1 MDQKTKINYIYSTV
15 YQILSIILPLVTTPY
30 VSRVLSV
37 DSIGVYSFTGSI
49 VSYFVLFA
57 SFSFQTYGQREAA
70 YKKNDKEKLSS
81 LFFEIQIKKLIFT
94 LLAYVSFMLFFIE
107 TSQYKTMYLIQSI
120 SIVSAFFDITYL
132 FQGMEQFRLTV
143 VRNTIVKLAG
153 LLLILIFVKKQTD
166 VYLYAI
172 IQTVTVLLGNLSLWL
187 YLPEFISFKYFKK
200 ERISHGLVELFQLF
214 VPVLSI
220 QLYYT
225 IDKTML
231 GITSNGM
238 AENGYYEQAIKII
251 RLCQNMMGAMGA
263 VLLSSIPRM
272 IVTSGKEAVKSTI
285 NHAIRLNLFIAAP
298 ITMGL
303 IGIADVMV
311 PWFLGFGYERS
322 ATLICIFAPMT
333 LLSAISM
340 IIGNGILLPLRR
352 QNCLTIATLGA
363 MIFNIVFNIILI
375 PQFGACG
382 AAVASVGSEIVT
394 LIIQGFFAK
403 EYIDLNLII
412 KNAIK
417 YLGVAAI
424 MYAVISLI
432 KILIQG
438 QVGMFTLTLLLII
451 SGIAVYFSILLFTKD
466 DILSDIRKSFNGR
479 FRRL

>member
-107 TSQYKTMYLIQSI
+107 TSQYKTMYVIQSI

-153 LLLILIFVKKQTD
+153 LLLILIFVKKPTD

-200 ERISHGLVELFQLF
+200 EKISHGLVELFQLF

-311 PWFLGFGYERS
+311 PWFLGSGYERS

-438 QVGMFTLTLLLII
+438 QMGMFTLTLLLII

>member
-107 TSQYKTMYLIQSI
+107 TSQYKTMYVIQSI

-153 LLLILIFVKKQTD
+153 LLLILIFVKKPTD

-311 PWFLGFGYERS
+311 PWFLGSGYERS

>member
-30 VSRVLSV
+30 ISRVLSV

-49 VSYFVLFA
+49 VSYFVLVA
-57 SFSFQTYGQREAA
+57 TFSFQTYGQREVA

-143 VRNTIVKLAG
+143 VRNTIVKLVG

-187 YLPEFISFKYFKK
+187 YLPKFISFKYFKK

-214 VPVLSI
+214 IPVLSI

-231 GITSNGM
+231 GITTNGM

-303 IGIADVMV
+303 LGIADVMV
-311 PWFLGFGYERS
+311 PWFLGSGYERS

-363 MIFNIVFNIILI
+363 MIFNIVFNMILI

-424 MYAVISLI
+424 MCAVISLI

-451 SGIAVYFSILLFTKD
+451 SGMAVYFSILSFTKD

>member
-1 MDQKTKINYIYSTV
+1 MDKKTKINYIYSTV

-30 VSRVLSV
+30 ISRVLSV
-37 DSIGVYSFTGSI
+37 DGIGVYSFTGSV
-49 VSYFVLFA
+49 VSYFVLVA
-57 SFSFQTYGQREAA
+57 SFSFQTYGQREVA

-94 LLAYVSFMLFFIE
+94 LLAYVSFMFFFIE

-143 VRNTIVKLAG
+143 MRNTIVKLVG

-187 YLPEFISFKYFKK
+187 YLPEFISFKCFKT

-272 IVTSGKEAVKSTI
+272 IVTSGEEAVKSTI

-303 IGIADVMV
+303 IGIADVIV
-311 PWFLGFGYERS
+311 PWFLGSGYERS
-322 ATLICIFAPMT
+322 ASLICIFAPMT

-363 MIFNIVFNIILI
+363 MIFNIVFNTILI

-432 KILIQG
+432 KILVQG

-451 SGIAVYFSILLFTKD
+451 SGIAVYFSILSFTKD
-466 DILSDIRKSFNGR
+466 DILSDIRKSVNGR

>member
-30 VSRVLSV
+30 ISRVLSV
-37 DSIGVYSFTGSI
+37 DSIGVYSFTASI
-49 VSYFVLFA
+49 VSYFVLVA

-70 YKKNDKEKLSS
+70 YKKNDKEKLSI

-94 LLAYVSFMLFFIE
+94 LLAYGSFVLFFIE

-120 SIVSAFFDITYL
+120 TIVSAFFDITYL

-143 VRNTIVKLAG
+143 VRNTAVKLVG
-153 LLLILIFVKKQTD
+153 LLLTLIFVKKQTD

-187 YLPEFISFKYFKK
+187 YLPEFISFKYFKFKK
-200 ERISHGLVELFQLF
+200 ESISHGLVELFQLF

-311 PWFLGFGYERS
+311 P
-322 ATLICIFAPMT
+322 
-333 LLSAISM
+333 
-340 IIGNGILLPLRR
+340 
-352 QNCLTIATLGA
+352 
-363 MIFNIVFNIILI
+363 
-375 PQFGACG
+375 
-382 AAVASVGSEIVT
+382 
-394 LIIQGFFAK
+394 
-403 EYIDLNLII
+403 
-412 KNAIK
+412 
-417 YLGVAAI
+417 
-424 MYAVISLI
+424 
-432 KILIQG
+432 
-438 QVGMFTLTLLLII
+438 
-451 SGIAVYFSILLFTKD
+451 
-466 DILSDIRKSFNGR
+466 
-479 FRRL
+479 

>member
-1 MDQKTKINYIYSTV
+1 MDKKTKINYIYSTV

-30 VSRVLSV
+30 ISRVLNV
-37 DSIGVYSFTGSI
+37 DGIGVYSFTGSI
-49 VSYFVLFA
+49 VSYFVLVA
-57 SFSFQTYGQREAA
+57 SFSFQTYGQREVA

-94 LLAYVSFMLFFIE
+94 LLAYVSFLLFFIE

-143 VRNTIVKLAG
+143 VRNTIVKLVG

-187 YLPEFISFKYFKK
+187 YLPEFISFKCYKK

-311 PWFLGFGYERS
+311 PWFLGSGYERS

-451 SGIAVYFSILLFTKD
+451 SGIAVYFSILSFTKD
-466 DILSDIRKSFNGR
+466 DILSDIRKSVNGR

>member
-1 MDQKTKINYIYSTV
+1 MDKKTKINYIYSTV

-30 VSRVLSV
+30 ISRVLSV

-49 VSYFVLFA
+49 VSYFVLVA

-143 VRNTIVKLAG
+143 VRNTIVKLVG

-238 AENGYYEQAIKII
+238 VENGYYEQAIKII
-251 RLCQNMMGAMGA
+251 RLCQNMMGAMGT

-311 PWFLGFGYERS
+311 PWFFGSGYERS

-363 MIFNIVFNIILI
+363 MIFNIVFNVILI

-432 KILIQG
+432 KILIHG

-451 SGIAVYFSILLFTKD
+451 SGIAVYFSILSFTKD

>member
-30 VSRVLSV
+30 ISRVLSV
-37 DSIGVYSFTGSI
+37 DSIGVYSFTASI
-49 VSYFVLFA
+49 VSYFVLVA

-70 YKKNDKEKLSS
+70 YKKNDKEKLSI

-94 LLAYVSFMLFFIE
+94 LLAYGSFVLFFIE

-120 SIVSAFFDITYL
+120 TIVSAFFDITYL

-143 VRNTIVKLAG
+143 VRNTAVKLVG
-153 LLLILIFVKKQTD
+153 LLLTLIFVKKQTD

-187 YLPEFISFKYFKK
+187 YLPEFISFK
-200 ERISHGLVELFQLF
+200 
-214 VPVLSI
+214 
-220 QLYYT
+220 
-225 IDKTML
+225 
-231 GITSNGM
+231 
-238 AENGYYEQAIKII
+238 
-251 RLCQNMMGAMGA
+251 
-263 VLLSSIPRM
+263 
-272 IVTSGKEAVKSTI
+272 
-285 NHAIRLNLFIAAP
+285 
-298 ITMGL
+298 
-303 IGIADVMV
+303 
-311 PWFLGFGYERS
+311 
-322 ATLICIFAPMT
+322 
-333 LLSAISM
+333 
-340 IIGNGILLPLRR
+340 
-352 QNCLTIATLGA
+352 
-363 MIFNIVFNIILI
+363 FNIILI